1 MFPQFEKGDYPSPS
15 TCDNLL
21 SCNRIF
27 SVRYVCSMIYCVLY
41 LDIGI
46 ITTTGSRGSRLLKK
60 EVSDINK
67 HGGRYQNK
75 LIEKVALNTIT
86 ITLILIQKNEDVAK
100 KGKMRQ
106 RQTPINVNKHRKLKM
121 SNKNGGEFRGYTKS
135 RVYDSH
141 VVPTVLLN
149 SANVNY
155 VKGLARYY
163 DSENRS
169 CYCFMTRKLEQ

>member
-1 MFPQFEKGDYPSPS
+1 MRQRQTP
-15 TCDNLL
+15 TN
-21 SCNRIF
+21 
-27 SVRYVCSMIYCVLY
+27 V
-41 LDIGI
+41 
-46 ITTTGSRGSRLLKK
+46 
-60 EVSDINK
+60 NK
-67 HGGRYQNK
+67 HRK
-75 LIEKVALNTIT
+75 L
-86 ITLILIQKNEDVAK
+86 
-100 KGKMRQ
+100 KMRQ

-135 RVYDSH
+135 SVHDSH

-169 CYCFMTRKLEQ
+169 RYCFMKRKLEQ